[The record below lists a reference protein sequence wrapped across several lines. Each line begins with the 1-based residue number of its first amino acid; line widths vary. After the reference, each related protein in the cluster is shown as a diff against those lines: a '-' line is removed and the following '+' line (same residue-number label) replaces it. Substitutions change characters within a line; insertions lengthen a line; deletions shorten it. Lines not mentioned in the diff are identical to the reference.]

1 MSNHTRPVQ
10 TIHAA
15 LFLHY
20 TVQRIFFARP
30 PWRPCCS
37 FAWPCSAARRGMLG
51 KSSCIRLQMKLLLQ
65 QGLYVCFGVAGNGAY
80 VILWHASLPEISS
93 SLCSNSS
100 PAHPS
105 RRVRVC
111 PGTPRVQSFDLFC
124 QGSQDLSRPRPI
136 RDPGYI
142 AMSAGSSRC
151 LLTQS
156 GVESCSPSDCSQS
169 FLTNAL
175 KPRCEIMSSV
185 RDRVMDDQR

>member
-1 MSNHTRPVQ
+1 MRRDVKSYQTSPDHTRS
-10 TIHAA
+10 TFSSLHCAA
-15 LFLHY
+15 HLLCAAAMASVLQFRVALLSSSPRNVGKVILY
-20 TVQRIFFARP
+20 QASDEIIATV
-30 PWRPCCS
+30 
-37 FAWPCSAARRGMLG
+37 
-51 KSSCIRLQMKLLLQ
+51 Q

-156 GVESCSPSDCSQS
+156 GVESCSPSDS
-169 FLTNAL
+169 
-175 KPRCEIMSSV
+175 
-185 RDRVMDDQR
+185 